1 MCDIFSVITP
11 PPWKHYKK
19 ITIPIIR
26 LVLQNFALP
35 GCFPYIIF
43 YSCLFL
49 LNFSWLFLSLLQYMA
64 ILHSMELIKVK
75 CQCKL
80 MQSRRLQWKV
90 LMGTLK
96 YLCFFFVNSF
106 LKLIV
111 GSTYGGIWIFKCIG
125 YNYTTYN
132 LRLNH
137 DTKWHAPYVLVCS
150 YFICFS
156 IRVT

>member
-11 PPWKHYKK
+11 PPENITSKLLSLSLDLFFK
-19 ITIPIIR
+19 I
-26 LVLQNFALP
+26 L
-35 GCFPYIIF
+35 
-43 YSCLFL
+43 LFRVAFFIS
-49 LNFSWLFLSLLQYMA
+49 FSIAVFFSLISSGYFLSLLQYMA

-111 GSTYGGIWIFKCIG
+111 GSIYGGIWIFKCIG
-125 YNYTTYN
+125 YNYTADMDYMDLIRFQRRALN
-132 LRLNH
+132 LITHSERRH
-137 DTKWHAPYVLVCS
+137 VWRH
-150 YFICFS
+150 
-156 IRVT
+156 R